1 LRLFA
6 ETTNDGPEVTPRRVR
21 LTERDAIELWIARW
35 LRIQRKE
42 LINRYNCDP
51 RRIYEIWQGKKF
63 PASRERAMAEFRA
76 RHPEFGERIDFGNHR
91 VIPRTAGRDDQLQLF
106 EE

>member
-1 LRLFA
+1 MRLFA
-6 ETTNDGPEVTPRRVR
+6 DTVTDRTESPPRRVR
-21 LTERDAIELWIARW
+21 LTERDAVELWIARW
-35 LRIQRKE
+35 LRIQRKD
-42 LINRYNCDP
+42 LIRRYNCDP

-91 VIPRTAGRDDQLQLF
+91 VIPRTAARDDQLVLF
-106 EE
+106 DD